1 MAKFYHIIGLN
12 SEYNLDY
19 IQTGH
24 YMGRT
29 SDLDFKVEADKTIE
43 LDNGINE
50 VGSEKM
56 SLSFSFLGELN
67 NIRILE
73 QIESILIVPEL
84 DKEHP
89 QSYSFAMLEIK
100 VPLINNRN
108 NIKLELEEKSGEFKK
123 HWIKLEQRYDVNHM
137 QYRFISRG
145 EYYNSYILVLMDNI
159 TNDGACLVTIF
170 MDNIPEPMLGY
181 ESLDDLFI
189 EGEIAILNLEIEHQY
204 VFVTDSG
211 VDKRIENNQK
221 GLIKIDWK

>member
-1 MAKFYHIIGLN
+1 MAKFYHIIGLD

-56 SLSFSFLGELN
+56 SLSFSLLGEIN
-67 NIRILE
+67 NIGILE
-73 QIESILIVPEL
+73 QIKSILIVPEINL
-84 DKEHP
+84 NKP
-89 QSYSFAMLEIK
+89 NPNYFSIIEIK
-100 VPLINNRN
+100 VPLINGRN